1 MIRSMSSDEAPAN
14 LWVNLILAIAEAT
27 GQLATG
33 IHQVVGLRWN
43 SMTGQT
49 AFEDMAGGVE
59 RLAKIT
65 DGLWVEEARGS
76 YPSDKEAA
84 KAHHDVKALVEKV
97 QVGIE
102 DRATAAGKTYILGLC
117 KALRDDPN
125 WPMLVA
131 VLNTAADATT
141 GRYRQTAI
149 MGGADLSGTPSA
161 YQLWGRIEH
170 DVITDL
176 GLWGS
181 IADLSSFGQ
190 GPSDSL
196 LKARGVT
203 LHPLLRWWHLVYRAW
218 QHGLAG
224 PRSQRFSSE
233 IGLEFDHLPDE
244 LKKFVKSL

>member
-1 MIRSMSSDEAPAN
+1 MSSDEGPSN
-14 LWVNLILAIAEAT
+14 SWVNLILAIAEAT

-33 IHQVVGLRWN
+33 IHQVVGPRWN
-43 SMTGQT
+43 SLAGQT
-49 AFEDMAGGVE
+49 AFQDMAGGVE

-65 DGLWVEEARGS
+65 NGLWFEEEHGRYPKDSEAR
-76 YPSDKEAA
+76 EAGH
-84 KAHHDVKALVEKV
+84 KIPELVAAV
-97 QVGIE
+97 QAGIE

-125 WPMLVA
+125 WPMLVE

-149 MGGADLSGTPSA
+149 MGGKDLSGAPSA
-161 YQLWGRIEH
+161 YQLWEAIEH

-181 IADLSSFGQ
+181 IADISSFGQ

-196 LKARGVT
+196 VRARGVT

-224 PRSQRFSSE
+224 SKSQRFSTE
-233 IGLEFDHLPDE
+233 IGLEFEQLPDA
-244 LKKFVKSL
+244 LKEFVKGL

>member
-1 MIRSMSSDEAPAN
+1 MSSDEGPSN
-14 LWVNLILAIAEAT
+14 SWVNLVLAITEAA

-33 IHQVVGLRWN
+33 IHQVVGPRWN
-43 SMTGQT
+43 SLAGQT
-49 AFEDMAGGVE
+49 AFQDMAGGVE

-65 DGLWVEEARGS
+65 GGLWFEEEHGR

-84 KAHHDVKALVEKV
+84 KGYHDIKALVEKV

-102 DRATAAGKTYILGLC
+102 DRATAAGKSYIVSLC
-117 KALRDDPN
+117 KALRDDDN
-125 WPMLVA
+125 WPMLVEM
-131 VLNTAADATT
+131 LNTAADATT

-149 MGGADLSGTPSA
+149 MGGKDLSGTPSA
-161 YQLWGRIEH
+161 CQLWEAIEH

-181 IADLSSFGQ
+181 IADISSFGQ

-196 LKARGVT
+196 IRARGVT

-224 PRSQRFSSE
+224 PRSQRFSTE
-233 IGLEFDHLPDE
+233 IGLEFEQLPDE
-244 LKKFVKSL
+244 LKRFVEGL